1 MKDKSKLKRVPKRAV
16 YNREEAYKIM
26 DNNYICHLAFVQ
38 NSIPFSIPTMYGR
51 ENDTLYV
58 HGAMASRLLH
68 ELEKG
73 FPVCLSIAK
82 VNALVLARSAFH
94 HSLNYESVVVFGKG
108 KLVEEEN
115 AKIHALKVISDNLLK
130 GRWEESRKPNEKEL
144 YATKVIAVSID
155 EITGKVRNEG
165 VNDSKED
172 INLPVWAGLVPIK
185 QEFLSP
191 INAENLSDNIAI
203 PESVKKLYKDY

>member
-1 MKDKSKLKRVPKRAV
+1 MTDKSKLKRVTKRGI
-16 YNREEAYKIM
+16 YNREEVYKIV

-38 NSIPFSIPTMYGR
+38 NDIPFSIPTMYGR
-51 ENDTLYV
+51 EKDTIFL
-58 HGAMASRLLH
+58 HRAMASRLLN

-108 KLVEEEN
+108 KLVEEEK

-130 GRWEESRKPNEKEL
+130 GRWEESRKPNKKEL
-144 YATKVIAVSID
+144 HATKVIAVSID
-155 EITGKVRNEG
+155 EITRKVRNEG

-185 QEFLSP
+185 QQFLTP
-191 INAENLSDNIAI
+191 VNAINLDKNIAI
-203 PESVKKLYKDY
+203 SESVKKLYEN